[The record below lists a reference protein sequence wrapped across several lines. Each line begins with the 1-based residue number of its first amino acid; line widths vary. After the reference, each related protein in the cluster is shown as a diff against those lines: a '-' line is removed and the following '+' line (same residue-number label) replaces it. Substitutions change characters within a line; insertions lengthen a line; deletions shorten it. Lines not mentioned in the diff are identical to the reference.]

1 MSVGS
6 ARLPRDSKM
15 RVSSGKVAKLPP
27 GIDFIQGLK
36 SFDGSWT
43 RTDGRYVLG
52 TELQGSKQSVDA
64 LVNETGRLTW
74 TFGSGNQKFTVFFVR
89 TS

>member
-1 MSVGS
+1 M
-6 ARLPRDSKM
+6 
-15 RVSSGKVAKLPP
+15 AKLPP

-52 TELQGSKQSVDA
+52 TELQGSKQSLDA